1 MQHRLPLLREEAVNM
16 TDEIPIINNPTRVEP
31 VAYRKKEDEH
41 YVLVIT
47 NDSTVFLTKRW
58 VSAFE
63 MFGGRITEV
72 EKLVCDIEDICNVS
86 FGIISGRFGFIPA
99 DYVVMP
105 YDNVPSCKEDYEE
118 AQERTDYAGKIRQ
131 MITPIYDRIV
141 VCVPKDM
148 FAIIKDSL
156 PDGRV
161 IAVTN
166 EIYKDECERRGWT
179 YLPRVGAR
187 VGNENRDRILEI
199 IRNL

>member
-1 MQHRLPLLREEAVNM
+1 MS
-16 TDEIPIINNPTRVEP
+16 DEIPVINQTKKVQPI
-31 VAYRKKEDEH
+31 AYKKKETEH
-41 YVLVIT
+41 HVLVIT

-72 EKLVCDIEDICNVS
+72 EKLVCDIEDICHVS

-148 FAIIKDSL
+148 FAMLMPAL
-156 PDGRV
+156 PKERV

-187 VGNENRDRILEI
+187 VGNENRDKILEI
-199 IRNL
+199 IRDL

>member
-1 MQHRLPLLREEAVNM
+1 MKM
-16 TDEIPIINNPTRVEP
+16 TDEIPIINNPTKVEP
-31 VAYRKKEDEH
+31 VAYEKKEDEH

-72 EKLVCDIEDICNVS
+72 EKLVCDIEDICHVS

-187 VGNENRDRILEI
+187 VGNENRDKILEI

>member
-1 MQHRLPLLREEAVNM
+1 MSE
-16 TDEIPIINNPTRVEP
+16 EIPVINNSTQKVEP
-31 VAYRKKEDEH
+31 IPYRKRKGVH
-41 YVLVIT
+41 NVLVIT
-47 NDSTVFLTKRW
+47 NDSTVFLTDKW

-63 MFGGRITEV
+63 MFGGRVTEV
-72 EKLVCDIEDICNVS
+72 EKLVCDIEEICYVS

-118 AQERTDYAGKIRQ
+118 LQERTDYAGKIRQ
-131 MITPIYDRIV
+131 FTVEAFDKIV

-166 EIYKDECERRGWT
+166 EIYKEECARRGWT

-187 VGNENRDRILEI
+187 VGNENHEKILEI
-199 IRNL
+199 IRAL

>member
-1 MQHRLPLLREEAVNM
+1 MNM
-16 TDEIPIINNPTRVEP
+16 TDEIPIINNPTKVEP
-31 VAYRKKEDEH
+31 VAYKKKEDEH

-72 EKLVCDIEDICNVS
+72 EKLVCDIEDICHVS

-105 YDNVPSCKEDYEE
+105 YDNVPRCKEDYEE

-166 EIYKDECERRGWT
+166 EIYKDECERRGWI

-187 VGNENRDRILEI
+187 VGNENRDKILEI
-199 IRNL
+199 IRSH

>member
-1 MQHRLPLLREEAVNM
+1 
-16 TDEIPIINNPTRVEP
+16 
-31 VAYRKKEDEH
+31 
-41 YVLVIT
+41 
-47 NDSTVFLTKRW
+47 
-58 VSAFE
+58 
-63 MFGGRITEV
+63 
-72 EKLVCDIEDICNVS
+72 
-86 FGIISGRFGFIPA
+86 
-99 DYVVMP
+99 
-105 YDNVPSCKEDYEE
+105 
-118 AQERTDYAGKIRQ
+118 

-166 EIYKDECERRGWT
+166 ENYKDECERRGWI

-187 VGNENRDRILEI
+187 VGNENRDKILEV